1 MRVLLA
7 LLVAA
12 QNPVVPPPP
21 SPTPDTAHLVIVAT
35 DQVVLVDGHSYT
47 VAVSDFLTAGG
58 AGGAR

>member
-21 SPTPDTAHLVIVAT
+21 SPSPDTAHLLIVAT
-35 DQVVLVDGHSYT
+35 SGLTHSLVNT
-47 VAVSDFLTAGG
+47 
-58 AGGAR
+58 GGAR